1 MKDAGVKHEV
11 GTAETGAGI
20 NAKPDIAI
28 VEPERVVTVLA
39 ISPYR
44 DDHTFLGNIFS
55 HSNWKL
61 LGAQSWQ
68 EGLALVRSRPIPVI
82 IAESRLPDANWR
94 DVLQG
99 LARTPDR
106 PLLIVSCREADEY
119 LWAEVLNLG
128 GYDVLMKPFDAT
140 EVFRVVSLAWL
151 NWKHSREKARAEASS
166 GFARAAGF

>member
-1 MKDAGVKHEV
+1 MEDSEIKLEV
-11 GTAETGAGI
+11 GPTETAVGIHAKLDTEIGA
-20 NAKPDIAI
+20 
-28 VEPERVVTVLA
+28 PERVVTVLA
-39 ISPYR
+39 ISPHR

-61 LGAQSWQ
+61 LGAQTWQ
-68 EGLALVRSRPIPVI
+68 EGLALVRRRPIPVI

-106 PLLIVSCREADEY
+106 PLLIVSCREADEN

-151 NWKHSREKARAEASS
+151 NWKHSREKARAAASNL
-166 GFARAAGF
+166 AKAAGF